1 MPVVAALAANGGLTG
16 CSNANETR
24 QRTKESGFRTT
35 DAGAKQVW
43 MGLLDW
49 LKGRGAP
56 LEDSRLRGWRHAWGR
71 IAATPHVLHDQIEQ
85 LAVELD
91 SFRLPDDE
99 IEIEREMLDALR
111 EREALRASVQL
122 SGLPLVDTGHRV
134 VRGEPCH
141 YSAPASMPEEPG
153 QPSGRLLLTS
163 GRAIFVGGA
172 NGMVTAWHMIS
183 ETTHTDR
190 DVVLIRNGR
199 DQVYTFRCNSYG
211 DALRATFIACEL
223 LSARRRPR
231 SLEPIS

>member
-1 MPVVAALAANGGLTG
+1 
-16 CSNANETR
+16 
-24 QRTKESGFRTT
+24 
-35 DAGAKQVW
+35 

-71 IAATPHVLHDQIEQ
+71 IAAATHVQHELIEQ
-85 LAVELD
+85 LAAELD

-111 EREALRASVQL
+111 ERETLRASVQL
-122 SGLPLVDTGHRV
+122 SGLPLVETGHRV

-153 QPSGRLLLTS
+153 QPSGRLLLTH

-172 NGMVTAWHMIS
+172 NGMVAAWHMIS

-190 DVVLIRNGR
+190 DLVLIRNGR
-199 DQVYTFRCNSYG
+199 DQVYRFRCNSYG
-211 DALRATFIACEL
+211 DALRATFIASEL